1 MKYTKKQI
9 KKAFSLWEKDNRL
22 NPTKFDTRE
31 QCLEVDAEV
40 QGVNLT
46 ETLLTYINK

>member
-9 KKAFSLWEKDNRL
+9 KKAFALWEKDNRI
-22 NPTKFDTRE
+22 NPTKFDTKE
-31 QCLEVDAEV
+31 QCLEVDVEEQAE
-40 QGVNLT
+40 NLI